1 MFCANSGS
9 AIIFII
15 GFQKVFFLEKD
26 LQKKAG
32 VASGCDKPEQGP

>member
-15 GFQKVFFLEKD
+15 GFQKVFFFGK
-26 LQKKAG
+26 
-32 VASGCDKPEQGP
+32 GPANIYLLAIERERVPVR